1 MRGFAWSH
9 RTHAGRDRSTGDLG
23 RGIRPFGRAETARRN
38 PGSWRHP
45 MTGQSPYDGFRP
57 VDPGG
62 PKTTRR
68 DPPRETLSNA
78 KLCSARKAMRSFG
91 RPCPTRGPGRSV
103 PPARRPSRGA
113 QRRLP
118 SPTAPPPKDAMLVTN
133 RSFYIPRR
141 ARSPKNGHIAYAKP
155 PKDMPLGTR
164 RRPPRRISYG
174 LKEPLLFTL
183 KK

>member
-57 VDPGG
+57 VYPGG

-78 KLCSARKAMRSFG
+78 KLCSARKAMQSFG

-113 QRRLP
+113 PRRLP
-118 SPTAPPPKDAMLVTN
+118 PPHPRPPGGPLSALRRCARTPGAPP
-133 RSFYIPRR
+133 R
-141 ARSPKNGHIAYAKP
+141 ADFLRNSPKNGHLAYTTFGHMAV
-155 PKDMPLGTR
+155 GTA
-164 RRPPRRISYG
+164 PRAR
-174 LKEPLLFTL
+174 
-183 KK
+183 